1 MLMAIVLMLA
11 CATQVS
17 SDIYIPSLISMNQQ
31 LSGATF
37 NLLQLSLA
45 IFLFGVSLTQLIF
58 GPLSEGIGRKPP
70 LLIGLGTMSLG
81 SVICAG
87 SNNIEHLIIGRL
99 IQGMGAGALSAL
111 WRTVFRDIMSGQEL
125 AKNGS
130 FISVFMIFVVSVAP
144 ALGGYLEQF
153 GWRSSFIFMLFYTTV
168 SLIVLQFFYQETNQN
183 HHIDKLKIS
192 YILETYKELYTSR
205 LFMGMSICTLL
216 SYGGLFSW
224 IVLAPSLLMYR
235 IGLSS
240 VTFGWIM
247 ALTGALG
254 YSVAALANAQ
264 LIKHIGIPKIM
275 QMGWGI
281 MIASGLMMLA
291 GYSLFGVSPWGII
304 IPILLF
310 YFGSTLI
317 WPNAFA
323 TAFTPFGHIAGYAGS
338 LYGFMQLV
346 GGAIMG
352 SLAAQLPETDQRVL
366 AVIIIITS
374 LTSLLIYRVWVIPP
388 SKLLKS
394 EKK

>member
-1 MLMAIVLMLA
+1 
-11 CATQVS
+11 
-17 SDIYIPSLISMNQQ
+17 
-31 LSGATF
+31 
-37 NLLQLSLA
+37 
-45 IFLFGVSLTQLIF
+45 
-58 GPLSEGIGRKPP
+58 
-70 LLIGLGTMSLG
+70 
-81 SVICAG
+81 
-87 SNNIEHLIIGRL
+87 
-99 IQGMGAGALSAL
+99 
-111 WRTVFRDIMSGQEL
+111 
-125 AKNGS
+125 
-130 FISVFMIFVVSVAP
+130 
-144 ALGGYLEQF
+144 
-153 GWRSSFIFMLFYTTV
+153 
-168 SLIVLQFFYQETNQN
+168 
-183 HHIDKLKIS
+183 
-192 YILETYKELYTSR
+192 
-205 LFMGMSICTLL
+205 
-216 SYGGLFSW
+216 
-224 IVLAPSLLMYR
+224 
-235 IGLSS
+235 
-240 VTFGWIM
+240 
-247 ALTGALG
+247 
-254 YSVAALANAQ
+254 
-264 LIKHIGIPKIM
+264 
-275 QMGWGI
+275 MGWGI